1 MIAPK
6 LQAFP
11 SLRAAVGAALGL
23 CACASMAQL
32 PEPAGSGFRISGFGT
47 LGIVHADAPAGWGF
61 LRDVNQPENSGG
73 TRADIDSRL
82 GLQINYAPSAQV
94 ELVGQVI
101 AARKAPTAKASD
113 ALEWAFAAYRPN
125 DALTLRGGRL
135 SVDQFLMSDYRNV
148 GFAYLFA
155 RPPVE
160 FYAVLPTSLDGV
172 DAAWTWNTGGAQ
184 WRAKVF
190 GGSSKTY
197 GIRFGPLV
205 GLVVSRQADG
215 LLLRAGLTRTK
226 IESSP
231 ASLQP
236 LLDGL
241 GRLSALPVADVAAQ
255 AAALRTRLNF
265 AGGHAQFATLG
276 MSYDHQNWQWAVELM
291 RVSGHPTL
299 NFAGGYVG
307 LGRRFGPV
315 TVFGL
320 ASGIESLTPPA
331 ETPAWGAAL
340 APALGPAN
348 AQQAQLLGEAGAFA
362 ANGIGLNQRALS
374 LGVRWDVRP
383 QIALKVQWDHV
394 RIGTNGGLLWFNSTL
409 NSGRADVGTVVLD
422 FVF

>member
-1 MIAPK
+1 MTAPK

-11 SLRAAVGAALGL
+11 RLRAAVGAALGL

-47 LGIVHADAPAGWGF
+47 LGVVHADAPAGWGF
-61 LRDVNQPENSGG
+61 LRDVNQPANSGG

-82 GLQINYAPSAQV
+82 GVQINYAPSAQV

-101 AARKAPTAKASD
+101 AARRAPSAKASD
-113 ALEWAFAAYRPN
+113 ALEWAFAAYRPT

-135 SVDQFLMSDYRNV
+135 NVDQFLMSDYRNV

-160 FYAVLPTSLDGV
+160 FYSVVPTSLDGA

-190 GGSSKTY
+190 SGSSKSY
-197 GIRFGPLV
+197 GIQFRPLV
-205 GLVVSRQADG
+205 GLMVSRQADG
-215 LLLRAGLTRTK
+215 LLLRAGLTRSQ
-226 IESSP
+226 IGSSP

-241 GRLSALPVADVAAQ
+241 GSLSALPVADVAAQ
-255 AAALRTRLNF
+255 AAALRTRLDF
-265 AGGHAQFATLG
+265 AGGHAQFATMG
-276 MSYDHQNWQWAVELM
+276 MSYEHENWQWAAELM
-291 RVSGHPTL
+291 RVSGQASL
-299 NFAGGYVG
+299 NFVGGYVG

-320 ASGIESLTPPA
+320 ASGIKSLAQPA

-340 APALGPAN
+340 APVLGPAN

-362 ANGIGLNQRALS
+362 ANRIGVNQRSLS
-374 LGVRWDVRP
+374 LGVRWDVQP

-394 RIGTNGGLLWFNSTL
+394 RIGTNGSLLWANGTL